1 GAQCGRRSYPGPRG
15 EEAAGPADSLRGRV
29 GMKRAILLPLLLAG
43 IGALAFVAAGGRAP
57 DAPAPPAHAAALH
70 PVVVEL
76 FTAQG
81 CSSCPP
87 ADAAL
92 DRLSQDP

>member
-1 GAQCGRRSYPGPRG
+1 MR
-15 EEAAGPADSLRGRV
+15 
-29 GMKRAILLPLLLAG
+29 RAILLPLLLAG
-43 IGALAFVAAGGRAP
+43 IGALAFVAAGRRAP
-57 DAPAPPAHAAALH
+57 DGPAPPPHAGASH

-87 ADAAL
+87 ATRRSIASPRIRTWSRSAG
-92 DRLSQDP
+92 R